1 MEIVLQNRAKILL
14 PALIAALLT
23 PAVAAAPDA
32 RRPEMFDKLVACR
45 TISDPAQRLACYD
58 AQVSALDAAEKNDD
72 LVIMDRKQVQETRR
86 SLFGFTL
93 PRFSLGGKKLDEKDD
108 TSEIET
114 TVQSIRR
121 VGYGWSFT
129 LAEDAGTWETSDGL
143 ASAPKVGDRIRIKK
157 AMMGSFLGSVGFN
170 RGVRFRRVQ

>member
-1 MEIVLQNRAKILL
+1 MPNRAKILL
-14 PALIAALLT
+14 PAVIVALLA
-23 PAVAAAPDA
+23 PAVAAAPEA

-45 TISDPAQRLACYD
+45 AITEPTQRLACYD

-93 PRFSLGGKKLDEKDD
+93 PKFSLGGKKLDEKDD
-108 TSEIET
+108 TNEIES
-114 TVQSIRR
+114 TVQSVRR
-121 VGYGWSFT
+121 AGNGWSFV
-129 LAEDAGTWETSDGL
+129 LANDAGTWETSDGM
-143 ASAPKVGDRIRIKK
+143 ATAPKIGDKIRIKK
-157 AMMGSFLGSVGFN
+157 ATMGSFLGSVGFN